1 MTRQSTRTETSDA
14 PTTDDPT
21 TNVRSGPTR
30 PKPSKKQ
37 QLIRL
42 LSAKAGADTGTIS
55 CKLGWQ
61 PHTVRAALSGLRKA
75 GYRIEGERPG
85 EGRAVRYRI
94 LAAAA
99 SAAESASAIATG
111 GA

>member
-1 MTRQSTRTETSDA
+1 MSRQAKMTVGTDA
-14 PTTDDPT
+14 AAAASAPKARARSGA
-21 TNVRSGPTR
+21 VRSR
-30 PKPSKKQ
+30 PNKRQ

-42 LSAKAGADTGTIS
+42 LSAKAGADTGTIGRR
-55 CKLGWQ
+55 LGWQ
-61 PHTVRAALSGLRKA
+61 KHTVRAALSGLRKA

-99 SAAESASAIATG
+99 SGTVAGNAGENA
-111 GA
+111 

>member
-1 MTRQSTRTETSDA
+1 MTRQSTMKDGTDAVVANDA
-14 PTTDDPT
+14 PAAP
-21 TNVRSGPTR
+21 VRNGPAR
-30 PKPSKKQ
+30 PKPSKKE

-75 GYRIEGERPG
+75 GYDVEGERPG

-94 LAAAA
+94 LAAPA
-99 SAAESASAIATG
+99 AAEPASAIATG
-111 GA
+111 RA

>member
-1 MTRQSTRTETSDA
+1 MTRQSTRTESSDA

-21 TNVRSGPTR
+21 IHVRSSPAR
-30 PKPSKKQ
+30 PKPSKQQ

-99 SAAESASAIATG
+99 SGTVAGNAGENA
-111 GA
+111 

>member
-1 MTRQSTRTETSDA
+1 MTKQLTRTDTAGA

-21 TNVRSGPTR
+21 TNVRSSPAR

-42 LSAKAGADTGTIS
+42 LSAKAGTDTATIGR
-55 CKLGWQ
+55 KLGWQ
-61 PHTVRAALSGLRKA
+61 PHTVRSALSGLRKA

-94 LAAAA
+94 LAAVTPGIVAGNA
-99 SAAESASAIATG
+99 GESA
-111 GA
+111 